1 MAPSDPQDGQPEH
14 LEYPRVSYP
23 HRCHWIVIMKAIVQ
37 CSIISGL
44 PSLVTEPGPMQ
55 GHEGLGTS
63 ETWATSITDRLP
75 FSEILQAVIEEHDRR
90 EYQVLAALY
99 PSMIT
104 ARDLVREVETLS
116 AQARER
122 SEKYI
127 ANGVYQFMR
136 VWVLN
141 GYLEESFLSEM
152 RLFPDDRIK
161 NLIDHPSRPAARPFS
176 PGSTNSL
183 ASYSTTSNG
192 GGKPRGKPRKPKKV
206 RHNVASMRSREIED
220 LSQALCNLEFEN
232 YADLTLQSA
241 IQTLA
246 TWRDNQQ
253 VSLFLPFAEKVG
265 SLWFLTPQH
274 S

>member
-1 MAPSDPQDGQPEH
+1 MM
-14 LEYPRVSYP
+14 V
-23 HRCHWIVIMKAIVQ
+23 IVQ
-37 CSIISGL
+37 RSIISGL

-75 FSEILQAVIEEHDRR
+75 FSEILQAVIEEHDTR

-104 ARDLVREVETLS
+104 ARDLLHEVARLW

-122 SEKYI
+122 SERHVEK
-127 ANGVYQFMR
+127 GVYKFMR

-141 GYLEESFLSEM
+141 GHLEEPLLSEM
-152 RLFPDDRIK
+152 RRFPDPRIK
-161 NLIDHPSRPAARPFS
+161 DLIDRPE
-176 PGSTNSL
+176 
-183 ASYSTTSNG
+183 
-192 GGKPRGKPRKPKKV
+192 KPKKV
-206 RHNVASMRSREIED
+206 LQNMGSRKIAV
-220 LSQALCNLEFEN
+220 LSQALCNLEFQN
-232 YADLTLQSA
+232 TLQSA

-246 TWRDNQQ
+246 TWRDGQQ
-253 VSLFLPFAEKVG
+253 VSLFLPFAEKVS
-265 SLWFLTPQH
+265 SLWFLTPQD